1 MAKRIVKEEIPE
13 NQQLSDAEVLA
24 KFIRAVR
31 TNSNLTIHDAAA
43 ICNVS
48 VSTMTNLENAKADV
62 KFSTVLKVCKL
73 LGITLRIEA

>member
-1 MAKRIVKEEIPE
+1 MAKTIVKTEIPVS
-13 NQQLSDAEVLA
+13 QQLSDAEVLA
-24 KFIRAVR
+24 KFIRAAR

-62 KFSTVLKVCKL
+62 KFSTVLKVCKM

>member
-1 MAKRIVKEEIPE
+1 MAKTIVKTEIPVS
-13 NQQLSDAEVLA
+13 QQLSDAEVLA
-24 KFIRAVR
+24 KFIRAAR
-31 TNSNLTIHDAAA
+31 TNSNLTIHDAVA

-62 KFSTVLKVCKL
+62 KFSTVLKVCKM

>member
-1 MAKRIVKEEIPE
+1 MAKKIVKIEIPSA
-13 NQQLSDAEVLA
+13 QQLSDAEVLA
-24 KFIRAVR
+24 KFIRAAR

-62 KFSTVLKVCKL
+62 KLSTVLNVCEM
-73 LGITLRIEA
+73 LGIKLRIEA

>member
-1 MAKRIVKEEIPE
+1 MAKRIIKEEIPE
-13 NQQLSDAEVLA
+13 AQQLVDAEVLG
-24 KFIRAVR
+24 KFIRAAR

-62 KFSTVLKVCKL
+62 KFSTVLKVCKM

>member
-1 MAKRIVKEEIPE
+1 MAKTIVKMEIPVS
-13 NQQLSDAEVLA
+13 QQLSDAEVLA
-24 KFIRAVR
+24 KFIRATR
-31 TNSNLTIHDAAA
+31 TNSNLTIHDTAA

-62 KFSTVLKVCKL
+62 KFSTVLKVCRM

>member
-1 MAKRIVKEEIPE
+1 MAKRIVKERIPE
-13 NQQLSDAEVLA
+13 AQQLANADVLA
-24 KFIRAVR
+24 KFIRAAR
-31 TNSNLTIHDAAA
+31 TNSDLTVHDAAA

-62 KFSTVLKVCKL
+62 KFSTVLKVCKM

>member
-1 MAKRIVKEEIPE
+1 MAKRIVKKEIPE
-13 NQQLSDAEVLA
+13 AQQLVNAEILA
-24 KFIRAVR
+24 QFIKAAR

-62 KFSTVLKVCKL
+62 KFSTVLKVCKM